1 MCPNCAETIMMTY
14 ADELGLSES
23 QMKALGTNFGGGMKS
38 GSTCGAVTGA
48 LMVLGAFG
56 ISDPHI
62 VGEFQRKMKENHNG
76 MINCFDLLRA
86 NAQAGGQKKP
96 HCDGMIKEAIEL
108 IEEYR

>member
-1 MCPNCAETIMMTY
+1 MSELCGNDNDDLCRGARFVGEP
-14 ADELGLSES
+14 DE
-23 QMKALGTNFGGGMKS
+23 ALGTNFGGGMKS

-48 LMVLGAFG
+48 LMVLGALG

>member
-1 MCPNCAETIMMTY
+1 MP
-14 ADELGLSES
+14 ELCGNDNDDLCR
-23 QMKALGTNFGGGMKS
+23 GTWF
-38 GSTCGAVTGA
+38 VGA
-48 LMVLGAFG
+48 LG

-76 MINCFDLLRA
+76 MINCFDLLKA